1 MFCVVIVRKNSRHEK
16 RPSCKT
22 TESFLRRTCAPFASF
37 SGRGLLDLLRHGPVR
52 GPVPVICG
60 VYLLA
65 DVIRE
70 PLEAS
75 ETVILTGGF
84 TLAFASFLLTY
95 LVWPRAT
102 DFRKRAASRQWHTF
116 RRPVLRAYHEGAH
129 ARRHSTH
136 TSEHQRGLM

>member
-1 MFCVVIVRKNSRHEK
+1 MQSNRILSAQDVRTLRFVLRSRFTWTFFDMG
-16 RPSCKT
+16 R
-22 TESFLRRTCAPFASF
+22 FAALC
-37 SGRGLLDLLRHGPVR
+37 LLF
-52 GPVPVICG
+52 CG

-65 DVIRE
+65 DAIRE

-116 RRPVLRAYHEGAH
+116 RRPVLRLYHEGAH
-129 ARRHSTH
+129 ARRHSTR